1 LTAAGRLAGRT
12 ARQCRAAPQ
21 AGVITWRRLY
31 VPQVGHAV
39 CGSFGSRHCGHCTS
53 TGAVA
58 FHFAR
63 RERVLLRDILRLGTA
78 TSVLLTC
85 LRHGQTVRSFLSR
98 DLPQSCPPGVQGRA
112 VVVSGARLGKPRATL
127 SAQPG
132 AVFLASRRERQRE
145 NQGISEGWLKIKQV
159 PVQRVPVLATV
170 PAVLVITEQFPALD
184 CHRLGYWLK
193 APCALAHHRRGRGD
207 RGKHALGD
215 RLEADLQVQV
225 RAFGDPGHA
234 GMQVRGS
241 GRGPGLG
248 ARRPRA
254 AVKATGIEN
263 KRPAGIGAGA
273 GCPSG

>member
-1 LTAAGRLAGRT
+1 V
-12 ARQCRAAPQ
+12 PQ

-39 CGSFGSRHCGHCTS
+39 CGSLGSRHCGHRTS

-78 TSVLLTC
+78 TSVLLTY
-85 LRHGQTVRSFLSR
+85 LRHGRTVRSFLRR

-112 VVVSGARLGKPRATL
+112 VVMSGARLGKPHATL
-127 SAQPG
+127 GAQPG

-145 NQGISEGWLKIKQV
+145 NQGISEDWLKIEQV

-170 PAVLVITEQFPALD
+170 PAVLLITEQFPALD
-184 CHRLGYWLK
+184 CHRLGHGLK
-193 APCALAHHRRGRGD
+193 APCALARHRRRRAD
-207 RGKHALGD
+207 RGKHALGN
-215 RLEADLQVQV
+215 RLETDLQVQA
-225 RAFGDPGHA
+225 RALRNPGHT

-248 ARRPRA
+248 AHRSRA
-254 AVKATGIEN
+254 AVKDTGIEN
-263 KRPAGIGAGA
+263 
-273 GCPSG
+273 